1 VERKLKAAGL
11 LLMLVLA
18 ITCFVTPVGAKAAED
33 DIRLNVSEAA
43 IAKDNTFRLRVY
55 NVPRNARIVYRSS
68 DNSVAYVDNRGYI
81 TGISNGDCVVT
92 ATVVTGG
99 SATDTLKCNVTVGP
113 AAVSVK
119 LTKTELVLLA
129 GMKKTLKAIVSPLN
143 TVEKPLFYSSDK
155 KIASVTSI
163 GRVRAK
169 SIGEAVIYAFLVNG
183 EAAECKVYVLSDED
197 YARYQEEGT
206 LEGILDDNQ
215 NGEDPEDPE
224 DPDDPDDEQDTEVT
238 GTPAVTPTPSVEPT
252 DEPEPTSTPSL
263 TGVVQ
268 E

>member
-1 VERKLKAAGL
+1 MERKLKAAGL
-11 LLMLVLA
+11 LLILVFA
-18 ITCFVTPVGAKAAED
+18 VMCFVSPVGAKAAED

-119 LTKTELVLLA
+119 LTKTELVLLT

-155 KIASVTSI
+155 EIASVTSI

-215 NGEDPEDPE
+215 NGDDPEDPE
-224 DPDDPDDEQDTEVT
+224 NLDDEQGTEVT
-238 GTPAVTPTPSVEPT
+238 GTPAVTPTPSVEPA

-263 TGVVQ
+263 TGAVQ

>member
-1 VERKLKAAGL
+1 MDRRLKTAGL
-11 LLMLVLA
+11 LLVFVLA
-18 ITCFVTPVGAKAAED
+18 MLCFVSPVGAKAAED

-92 ATVVTGG
+92 ATVVAGG

-119 LTKTELVLLA
+119 LTKTELVLLS

-155 KIASVTSI
+155 EIASVTSI

-183 EAAECKVYVLSDED
+183 EAAECKVYVLNDED
-197 YARYQEEGT
+197 YARYQEAGT

-215 NGEDPEDPE
+215 NGDEPDDPE
-224 DPDDPDDEQDTEVT
+224 DPDDEQGTEVT
-238 GTPAVTPTPSVEPT
+238 GTPAVTPTPSAEPT

>member
-1 VERKLKAAGL
+1 
-11 LLMLVLA
+11 M
-18 ITCFVTPVGAKAAED
+18 
-33 DIRLNVSEAA
+33 
-43 IAKDNTFRLRVY
+43 
-55 NVPRNARIVYRSS
+55 
-68 DNSVAYVDNRGYI
+68 DNRGYI

-119 LTKTELVLLA
+119 LTKTELVLLT

-155 KIASVTSI
+155 EIASVTSI

-169 SIGEAVIYAFLVNG
+169 STGEAVIYAFLVNG

-197 YARYQEEGT
+197 YAKYQETGT

-215 NGEDPEDPE
+215 DVEEPDDPEN
-224 DPDDPDDEQDTEVT
+224 PDDEQGSEVT
-238 GTPAVTPTPSVEPT
+238 GTPTPAVEPT
-252 DEPEPTSTPSL
+252 DEPEPTVTPSP
-263 TGVVQ
+263 TGIVQ

>member
-1 VERKLKAAGL
+1 MERKIKAAGL
-11 LLMLVLA
+11 LLVLA
-18 ITCFVTPVGAKAAED
+18 LAVFCFISPVGAKAAED
-33 DIRLNVSEAA
+33 DVRLNVSEVA

-119 LTKTELVLLA
+119 LTKTELVLLT

-155 KIASVTSI
+155 EIASVTSI

-169 SIGEAVIYAFLVNG
+169 STGEAVIYAFLVNG

-197 YARYQEEGT
+197 YAKYQETGT

-215 NGEDPEDPE
+215 DVEEPDDPEN
-224 DPDDPDDEQDTEVT
+224 PDDEQGSEVT
-238 GTPAVTPTPSVEPT
+238 GTPTPAVEPT
-252 DEPEPTSTPSL
+252 DEPEPTVTPSP
-263 TGVVQ
+263 TGIVQ

>member
-1 VERKLKAAGL
+1 
-11 LLMLVLA
+11 M
-18 ITCFVTPVGAKAAED
+18 
-33 DIRLNVSEAA
+33 
-43 IAKDNTFRLRVY
+43 
-55 NVPRNARIVYRSS
+55 
-68 DNSVAYVDNRGYI
+68 VA
-81 TGISNGDCVVT
+81 
-92 ATVVTGG
+92 GG

-155 KIASVTSI
+155 EIASVTSI

-169 SIGEAVIYAFLVNG
+169 RIGEAVIYAFLVNG

-206 LEGILDDNQ
+206 LEGILEDNQ
-215 NGEDPEDPE
+215 NGDDPEDPE
-224 DPDDPDDEQDTEVT
+224 DPDDEQSTEVT
-238 GTPAVTPTPSVEPT
+238 GTPAVTPTPSAEPT

>member
-1 VERKLKAAGL
+1 MERKIKAAGL
-11 LLMLVLA
+11 LLVLA
-18 ITCFVTPVGAKAAED
+18 LALLCFISPVGAKAAED
-33 DIRLNVSEAA
+33 DVRLNVSEAA

-119 LTKTELVLLA
+119 LTKTELVLLT

-155 KIASVTSI
+155 EIASVTSI

-197 YARYQEEGT
+197 YAKYQETGT

-215 NGEDPEDPE
+215 DVEDPEDPE
-224 DPDDPDDEQDTEVT
+224 NPDDEQGSEVT
-238 GTPAVTPTPSVEPT
+238 GTPTPVVEPT
-252 DEPEPTSTPSL
+252 DEPEPTATPSP
-263 TGVVQ
+263 TGIVQ

>member
-1 VERKLKAAGL
+1 MERRFKAAGL
-11 LLMLVLA
+11 VFVLA
-18 ITCFVTPVGAKAAED
+18 LIVMCFVSTVDAKAAED
-33 DIRLNVSEAA
+33 VARLNVSEVA

-55 NVPRNARIVYRSS
+55 NVPRNARVVYRSS

-81 TGISNGDCVVT
+81 TGISNGECVVT

-99 SATDTLKCNVTVGP
+99 SATDTLKCSVTVGP

-119 LTKTELVLLA
+119 LTKTELVLLT

-155 KIASVTSI
+155 EIASVTSI

-183 EAAECKVYVLSDED
+183 EAAECKVYVLSEED
-197 YARYQEEGT
+197 YARYIEAGS

-215 NGEDPEDPE
+215 NGD
-224 DPDDPDDEQDTEVT
+224 DPDEPENPDDEQDTEVT
-238 GTPAVTPTPSVEPT
+238 VTPTPEITSQPEATAVPT
-252 DEPEPTSTPSL
+252 GT
-263 TGVVQ
+263 VQ
-268 E
+268 D

>member
-1 VERKLKAAGL
+1 
-11 LLMLVLA
+11 
-18 ITCFVTPVGAKAAED
+18 
-33 DIRLNVSEAA
+33 
-43 IAKDNTFRLRVY
+43 VY

-155 KIASVTSI
+155 EIASVTSI

-183 EAAECKVYVLSDED
+183 EAAECKVYVLDED
-197 YARYQEEGT
+197 DYKKYTETGT
-206 LEGILDDNQ
+206 LVGIIEGYSETDDD
-215 NGEDPEDPE
+215 GKEDIDNSQITDEGDTTE
-224 DPDDPDDEQDTEVT
+224 ADD
-238 GTPAVTPTPSVEPT
+238 VTPTEEPT
-252 DEPEPTSTPSL
+252 KEPTPTSVKETESTEKE
-263 TGVVQ
+263 TK
-268 E
+268 